1 MLSQVSSPLEELR
14 LTVVIEKHS
23 NRVKSE
29 DITAIANALARLHLA
44 KLRLVWWDFVQSSVS
59 GDRCWEMDV
68 EWAKSEIRKAF
79 GVAEW
84 KGLLR
89 ISESH

>member
-29 DITAIANALARLHLA
+29 DITAIANALARPHLA

-68 EWAKSEIRKAF
+68 EWEKSEIRKAF